1 MQNHPFVHGAAMREA
16 DQLKAALR
24 DTAATV
30 QEMNAKFGE
39 DGSAPAAPPAE
50 AATAAAPPAKPDS
63 GQAVSKETPPAQPS
77 PPVERTAVTERGAV
91 TALPLPGQRTAPA
104 PFIVPAVP
112 DYSRELQVFVSTVTR
127 NEEAILRAFG
137 QVVEVCNR
145 QQSQIKALERELGHA
160 LTSLFNR

>member
-1 MQNHPFVHGAAMREA
+1 M
-16 DQLKAALR
+16 
-24 DTAATV
+24 
-30 QEMNAKFGE
+30 
-39 DGSAPAAPPAE
+39 
-50 AATAAAPPAKPDS
+50 
-63 GQAVSKETPPAQPS
+63 
-77 PPVERTAVTERGAV
+77 ERTATTERGAV

>member
-1 MQNHPFVHGAAMREA
+1 MHNYPFVRGSASREA
-16 DQLKAALR
+16 DAIKATVS
-24 DTAATV
+24 DTAAAV
-30 QEMNAKFGE
+30 QEINAKLSE
-39 DGSAPAAPPAE
+39 DGSAPASPPK
-50 AATAAAPPAKPDS
+50 ATRAAAPPADPDH
-63 GQAVSKETPPAQPS
+63 GQAVPAQEAVPAS
-77 PPVERTAVTERGAV
+77 QEPAVERTATTERGAV